1 MTRSRSNLRAPK
13 AISPSAAPRRRD
25 ALLRRDRESRR
36 PSCPSRQC
44 ASGRQRPWR
53 SPEPWPSAGLR
64 DELRQPH
71 QIVGGG
77 CEGEGPSDTIAA
89 AEPGLLLPGHDLDP
103 AERFL
108 DAFPV
113 TLADGIA
120 AVLRRAAGRLAGE
133 DTVTIELLATGH
145 RVTIRADSG
154 HVDLIVAVA
163 ARHQGRLHRL

>member
-120 AVLRRAAGRLAGE
+120 AVLRRAAVDRRAATAGVLR
-133 DTVTIELLATGH
+133 DMWRYPH
-145 RVTIRADSG
+145 RAQF
-154 HVDLIVAVA
+154 VDEVLRVIGLVGAERDPV
-163 ARHQGRLHRL
+163 RPV